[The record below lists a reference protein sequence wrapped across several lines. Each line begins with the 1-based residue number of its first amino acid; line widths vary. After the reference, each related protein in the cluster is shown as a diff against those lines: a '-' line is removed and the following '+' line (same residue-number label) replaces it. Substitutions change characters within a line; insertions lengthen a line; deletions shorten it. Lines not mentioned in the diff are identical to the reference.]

1 MSKVFLPGLAVNE
14 QVIKEYQQVFPQLFV
29 EHMVHARLKC
39 GWGIG

>member
-1 MSKVFLPGLAVNE
+1 MSKVFLPSLSINE
-14 QVIKEYQQVFPQLFV
+14 QVIKEYQQVFPKLFV